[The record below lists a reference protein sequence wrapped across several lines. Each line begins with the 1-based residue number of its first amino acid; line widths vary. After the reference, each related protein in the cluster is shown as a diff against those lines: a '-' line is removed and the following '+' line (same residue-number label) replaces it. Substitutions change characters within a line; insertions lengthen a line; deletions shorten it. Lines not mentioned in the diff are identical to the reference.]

1 MCEVNFTCDSVNK
14 DFIKSI
20 EVKAN
25 KIKDAILGNNKFQ
38 FRTHLKS
45 LKLSSP
51 GEFDDK
57 HWKKFHLSKLTSEY
71 KELLALGRKIPEKY
85 SQEELLEFTIGEL
98 IDLVAQKDLQ
108 LEAIMV
114 KNQDKIENGNK
125 LIILRFITEID

>member
-1 MCEVNFTCDSVNK
+1 MCEANFTYDSGNK
-14 DFIKSI
+14 NFLKSI
-20 EVKAN
+20 EVEAK
-25 KIKDAILGNNKFQ
+25 KIKDAILDTKKFQ
-38 FRTHLKS
+38 LRTHLKS

-57 HWKKFHLSKLTSEY
+57 HWKKFHLSKLTSDY
-71 KELLALGRKIPEKY
+71 KQLLALRKKFPEKY

-125 LIILRFITEID
+125 LILLRFIPEID